1 MKFRSCVLWSCMLV
15 VPMLAMFSH
24 RIPPGTR
31 EALRTHLWQP
41 AAAGV
46 TRLVRQAMGTTT
58 AQPPAEVA
66 VLPTPAVPAPAP
78 AFPTPTAAEQPQP
91 PATPVA
97 AAAPSVMPP
106 QPPGADPASTPAF
119 GPPPGSAPQPE
130 PRAGVTTPATTAD
143 SGSDRRRSIEMSLV
157 KLGAVAI
164 RCEPLAGHEGMHVG
178 SCHVAIDSSGQ
189 LQRVF
194 QAAGADPDTAL
205 EHLLD
210 EVTAWRGRAAVRQA
224 GDMPAARNG
233 GAIRL

>member
-41 AAAGV
+41 TAAGV
-46 TRLVRQAMGTTT
+46 TRLVRQAMGT
-58 AQPPAEVA
+58 AVQPSTEVA
-66 VLPTPAVPAPAP
+66 AEPTPAVPAPAP
-78 AFPTPTAAEQPQP
+78 AFPRPTTAEQPQP

-97 AAAPSVMPP
+97 AATPTVPPPLPPEAGPAPT
-106 QPPGADPASTPAF
+106 AAF
-119 GPPPGSAPQPE
+119 GPPPGFAPQPE
-130 PRAGVTTPATTAD
+130 PQAGVTTPATTAD
-143 SGSDRRRSIEMSLV
+143 SGQDRRRSVEMSLV

>member
-31 EALRTHLWQP
+31 EAIRTHLWQP

-46 TRLVRQAMGTTT
+46 TRVVSQVMGMTTT
-58 AQPPAEVA
+58 QPPAEVA
-66 VLPTPAVPAPAP
+66 VLPTPAVPTLAP

-91 PATPVA
+91 PAVPVA
-97 AAAPSVMPP
+97 AAAPSVPPP
-106 QPPGADPASTPAF
+106 QAPGADPASPPAF
-119 GPPPGSAPQPE
+119 APPPVSAPRPE
-130 PRAGVTTPATTAD
+130 PQAGVTTPTTTAD
-143 SGSDRRRSIEMSLV
+143 AGSDRRRSIEMSLA

>member
-1 MKFRSCVLWSCMLV
+1 
-15 VPMLAMFSH
+15 
-24 RIPPGTR
+24 
-31 EALRTHLWQP
+31 
-41 AAAGV
+41 
-46 TRLVRQAMGTTT
+46 
-58 AQPPAEVA
+58 
-66 VLPTPAVPAPAP
+66 
-78 AFPTPTAAEQPQP
+78 
-91 PATPVA
+91 
-97 AAAPSVMPP
+97 
-106 QPPGADPASTPAF
+106 
-119 GPPPGSAPQPE
+119 
-130 PRAGVTTPATTAD
+130 
-143 SGSDRRRSIEMSLV
+143 MSLV